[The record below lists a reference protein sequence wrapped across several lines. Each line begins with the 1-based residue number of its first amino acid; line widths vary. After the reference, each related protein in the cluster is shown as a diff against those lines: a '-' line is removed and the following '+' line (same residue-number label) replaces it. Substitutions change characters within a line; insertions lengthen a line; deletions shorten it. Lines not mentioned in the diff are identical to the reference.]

1 VQRSHKELDALA
13 HHLNLERGKI
23 LRAWKSSVDGDPE
36 LTTPS
41 KISRSQFND
50 HIPQLLDAYEHR
62 LRAEDPIQAKSAR
75 NEQREKAGEHGL
87 LRWQQGYDQRESMR
101 EWGHLHLCVLRELE
115 DYATAHG
122 SLETSVMPTA
132 RAVLVR
138 LCAEGVC
145 ESAARYSQMQQAEA
159 AARVQDL
166 QQALLKLSALERER
180 GAVLREA
187 VHDLRGTVG
196 IISNASA
203 ILSNSSIEDGTRGQF
218 TAVLARSVAGMREL
232 LNDLIDLGRL
242 EAGQERRNIVSF
254 DAARMLRDLCDSM
267 RVLSTQR
274 NLFLKCQG
282 PESLIVQGD
291 PIKVRRVVQNLVLNA
306 LKVTQQGGVQVTW
319 QPPVDGRL
327 WLICIQDTG
336 PGFDPARAAPLE
348 RALQHGTEESHN
360 VEMRAGLAGEDFVR
374 PAPVLESGTPTA
386 AAPEFAGEGIGLSI
400 VKRLCDLLDA
410 RLELETAAGSGTT
423 FRILMPRDYGSAIQ
437 VDGSPTPR

>member
-1 VQRSHKELDALA
+1 MQRIHQELDALA
-13 HHLNLERGKI
+13 THLNLERRRI
-23 LRAWKSSVDGDPE
+23 LSAWKSAVDRDPE

-41 KISRSQFND
+41 RISRTQFND
-50 HIPQLLDAYEHR
+50 HIPQLLDAYERR
-62 LRAEDPIQAKSAR
+62 LRAESPTEAKAAWD
-75 NEQREKAGEHGL
+75 EQRENAGEHGL

-101 EWGHLHLCVLRELE
+101 EWSHLHLCVLRELE
-115 DYATAHG
+115 DYAIANG
-122 SLETSVMPTA
+122 ALEASVMPTA

-166 QQALLKLSALERER
+166 QQALGKLATVERER

-196 IISNASA
+196 IITNASA
-203 ILSNSSIEDGTRGQF
+203 ILSNNAIEDTTRGQF
-218 TAVLARSVAGMREL
+218 TAVLARSVAGMRDL

-242 EAGQERRNIVSF
+242 EAGQERRKIVSF
-254 DAARMLRDLCDSM
+254 DAARVLRDTCDTL
-267 RVLSTQR
+267 RPLTTQR

-291 PIKVRRVVQNLVLNA
+291 PIKIRRIVQNLVMNA
-306 LKVTQQGGVQVTW
+306 LKVTQEGGVQITW
-319 QPPVDGRL
+319 QLPDDGPL

-336 PGFDPARAAPLE
+336 PGFDAAHAAPLE
-348 RALQHGTEESHN
+348 QALQHGTEQSHK
-360 VEMRAGLAGEDFVR
+360 VEERAHSVADEVGK
-374 PAPVLESGTPTA
+374 PAALLESGTPDA
-386 AAPEFAGEGIGLSI
+386 LVPEFVGEGIGLSI

-410 RLELETAAGSGTT
+410 RLELETAAGRGTT
-423 FRILMPRDYGSAIQ
+423 FRIILPSDYGLGAAGPSN
-437 VDGSPTPR
+437 